1 MLCVHVIIGFVCNK
15 FNGVA
20 KVQNKT
26 TIHYKKLRFS
36 ERLSLTLHKIV
47 HNLITFDNMKESDSK
62 PYLIGMAIP
71 IRMTCLQTDVAIA
84 SIKSTGKNDIVFLMN
99 F

>member
-1 MLCVHVIIGFVCNK
+1 
-15 FNGVA
+15 
-20 KVQNKT
+20 
-26 TIHYKKLRFS
+26 
-36 ERLSLTLHKIV
+36 
-47 HNLITFDNMKESDSK
+47 MKQSDSK

-84 SIKSTGKNDIVFLMN
+84 NIKSTGKNDIVFLIN